1 VWYRV
6 RRSLPLLVAAAV
18 LLLFPA
24 FASAKV
30 PQPGDPEVMVARFW
44 VGKAYYELD
53 GVRHDMDVAPYVKNG
68 RTLLPLR
75 YAGYALGLDP
85 RDVEWDP
92 EKKQAKLKRCYV
104 GKTKYDY
111 VAFTQDS
118 KKFTVNGWPYGKLD
132 VPAEIVPPGRFM
144 LPMRAAVHALG
155 GLCFWDGKDQSVTVV
170 TWRVAPEPVKLSV
183 KRVEVPEGSLTAK
196 VTYTDGRTEEVRLD
210 RPVAINLPEN
220 NDGFMIEA
228 IGYWKLWNI
237 PESAM
242 LFDPVRGGII
252 VRGGAGGFINCE
264 MTYQAYYA
272 GDKGRWGCFYDRWPS
287 EDSPLSDP
295 MYVKDGGFW
304 GDNAVNWA
312 PVKLWGVEMSRDGY
326 HDDLIG
332 GEVKL

>member
-1 VWYRV
+1 M

-92 EKKQAKLKRCYV
+92 EKKQAKLKRWHS

-170 TWRVAPEPVKLSV
+170 TWRVAPEPVKLMVKEVSV
-183 KRVEVPEGSLTAK
+183 PRDKAEAT
-196 VTYTDGRTEEVRLD
+196 VTYIDPERTEKIVTE
-210 RPVAINLPEN
+210 RPVATSEL
-220 NDGFMIEA
+220 GFSLDTVE
-228 IGYWKLWNI
+228 YLKLWGI
-237 PESAM
+237 PEKAM
-242 LFDPVRGGII
+242 LFDPVRGGFL
-252 VRGGAGGFINCE
+252 VRGGAGRFIRCE
-264 MTYQAYYA
+264 APYLALYA
-272 GDKGRWGCFYDRWPS
+272 GDKGWWGSFYDRWPP
-287 EDSPLSDP
+287 EDAEWEDP
-295 MYVKDGGFW
+295 MVVRDGIFW
-304 GDNAVNWA
+304 GGNAVKCVA
-312 PVKLWGVEMSRDGY
+312 VHLWGVRASGPDVNGILTTRIE
-326 HDDLIG
+326 I
-332 GEVKL
+332 